1 MSTPRP
7 TTPGP
12 LPPALRERVLRSVR
26 DRPSATRPS
35 ARPVR
40 VAACALAFSLV
51 ALSVCLR
58 GNNADLRPRAA
69 VAAGALWGA
78 LVFAAV
84 VRVLFVRRGALW
96 PARGAL
102 RATAL
107 GAPAALA
114 LYPLLGA
121 ALWPLPGPPEGGP
134 QGTFCMAV
142 SALLGGLAL
151 GGLLA
156 VHRKSDPVS
165 PGLSGAALGAL
176 AGAWVALAQH
186 VRCPFSDP
194 AHALV
199 THVLP
204 ALLLSGLG
212 WLVGRRAL
220 DPLAGRGV

>member
-1 MSTPRP
+1 MSTQRP

-40 VAACALAFSLV
+40 VAACALVFSLA
-51 ALSVCLR
+51 ALSICAR
-58 GNNADLRPRAA
+58 DPAADSRPRAA
-69 VAAGALWGA
+69 IIAGAIWGA
-78 LVFAAV
+78 LVFATTA
-84 VRVLFVRRGALW
+84 RVLFVRRGALW
-96 PARGAL
+96 PSRGAL
-102 RATAL
+102 RAAAL
-107 GAPAALA
+107 GAPAALT
-114 LYPLLGA
+114 LYPLLGS

-134 QGTFCMAV
+134 HGAFCVAV
-142 SALLGGLAL
+142 SALLSSLVFA
-151 GGLLA
+151 GLLA

-212 WLVGRRAL
+212 WVIGRRAL
-220 DPLAGRGV
+220 DPLSGRNV